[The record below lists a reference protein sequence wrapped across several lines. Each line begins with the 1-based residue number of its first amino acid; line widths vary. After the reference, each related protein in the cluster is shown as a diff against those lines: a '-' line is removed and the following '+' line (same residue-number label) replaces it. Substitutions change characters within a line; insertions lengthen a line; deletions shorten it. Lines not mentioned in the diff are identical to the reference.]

1 MREKRREM
9 EWNQRIIVERREVDS
24 VFMCVVCGYICGTS
38 VSNNVSA
45 AIDNVPPFSPQ
56 VIGCFKGEP
65 GTVTDLGRMSGTGAC
80 PAAVATT
87 SYRHCHR
94 NGKCQ
99 PLLVPL
105 TASSAPLDGSTS
117 SKGGNNGGNNGG
129 RNGGSNGC
137 RIIPAVVPP
146 QTALVT
152 FDDGNFSLEWV
163 FIVPWIVCAI
173 TTLFVLIQ
181 WRIQRNAY
189 VHQWRD

>member
-1 MREKRREM
+1 
-9 EWNQRIIVERREVDS
+9 
-24 VFMCVVCGYICGTS
+24 MCGCVCGTS

-45 AIDNVPPFSPQ
+45 AIDNVSPFSPQ

-99 PLLVPL
+99 PLLLPL
-105 TASSAPLDGSTS
+105 AASSAPLAGS
-117 SKGGNNGGNNGG
+117 SKGD
-129 RNGGSNGC
+129 SNGC
-137 RIIPAVVPP
+137 RIIPAVVSP